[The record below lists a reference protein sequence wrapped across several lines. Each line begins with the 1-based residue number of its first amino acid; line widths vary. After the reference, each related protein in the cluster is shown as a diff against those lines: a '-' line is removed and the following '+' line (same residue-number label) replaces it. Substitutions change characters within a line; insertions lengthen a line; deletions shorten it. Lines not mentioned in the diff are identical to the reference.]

1 MSPEI
6 EATVDEE
13 ALAPRRVARRVH
25 QLDRDVADGDVIAR
39 LVGDELALGDAG
51 RPGDPRRLGSL
62 HVDRHVDPLE
72 QPGQPLD
79 RQPHHRAADVVG
91 VVVRGE
97 HAADDHAVGLDGV
110 DDVVDGV
117 RRVDEQAL
125 ARLPVADGV
134 DEVDHLRGHGIADG
148 EVAAGQELAEV
159 QALGRSHPV
168 TLRWRS

>member
-6 EATVDEE
+6 
-13 ALAPRRVARRVH
+13 RRPSTRKHWLPGVWPGVCTSSMDD
-25 QLDRDVADGDVIAR
+25 LADGDVIAR

-51 RPGDPRRLGSL
+51 GSGDPRRLGSL
-62 HVDRHVDPLE
+62 HVHRHVDSFE

-79 RQPHHRAADVVG
+79 RQPHHRAADVIG

-97 HAADDHAVGLDGV
+97 HPADDHAIGLDGV

-117 RRVDEQAL
+117 RRIDEQAL
-125 ARLPVADGV
+125 ARVPVADGV
-134 DEVDHLRGHGIADG
+134 DEVDHLGGHGIADG
-148 EVAAGQELAEV
+148 EVAAGEELAEV